1 MRMKI
6 KLNEEKARENGK
18 YTVEEMYKKI
28 DDLAKK
34 VNITKKDKEGA
45 FVGNNDR
52 YDLASFIRIV
62 LTLKD
67 CNWFKPYVE
76 EWLWDENGE
85 VEDVVKFYNLRGQ
98 TV

>member
-45 FVGNNDR
+45 FLGNNDR

>member
-34 VNITKKDKEGA
+34 VNKTKKDKEGA

-52 YDLASFIRIV
+52 YDLSSFIRIV

-67 CNWFKPYVE
+67 CNWFKPFVK

-85 VEDVVKFYNLRGQ
+85 VEDVVEFYNLRGQ